1 MTRTFKVFSA
11 LLSYPTDE
19 LKAAVS
25 AFPAVLAQEGVLNAR
40 QAEGVA
46 ALIDEIHTRDLLDLQ
61 ERYVQLFD
69 RSRTLSLHLFEHVHG
84 ESRDRGQ
91 AMVDLQSLYEQRG
104 LAISATELPDYL
116 PLFLEFLST
125 LPKDEAFDLLTQP
138 AHVLAAL
145 AERLRRRESSYTA
158 ILEALSIL
166 GGADGMTASTSG
178 EADENPNDLA
188 AIDAAWESE
197 AVSFGPGAAKEGC
210 PKVAGMLERLSQA
223 WPAAPGGRNNG

>member
-1 MTRTFKVFSA
+1 MVQTFKVLSA
-11 LLSYPTDE
+11 LLSYPTDD

-25 AFPAVLAQEGVLNAR
+25 AFPAILARENVLDAR
-40 QAEGVA
+40 QAEGIA
-46 ALIDEIHTRDLLDLQ
+46 ALIDEIHTHDLLDLQ

-104 LAISATELPDYL
+104 LSISAAELPDYL

-125 LPKDEAFDLLTQP
+125 LPKDEALDLLAQP

-145 AERLRRRESSYTA
+145 AERLRRRASSYAA

-166 GGADGMTASTSG
+166 GGAGGMTASLSG
-178 EADENPNDLA
+178 EIEEDPNDLA

-197 AVSFGPGAAKEGC
+197 VVSFAPGAAKDGC

-223 WPAAPGGRNNG
+223 RPAAPGGRNDG